1 MLHFMELQ
9 RVRFDLATDQRKLLL
24 LKQWLVNSVNFKIKK
39 KVLTEVPITYLVLH
53 SQTVGFDLV
62 SLELSHV
69 ERGKVV
75 IQDVTVKW
83 YIFPRDS
90 FVFLILV
97 CSTERNP
104 EKFLVFLRWLNY
116 SNGRKCSASNY
127 HHTGTLQRPKF
138 PTPELPGAGQA
149 RTC

>member
-24 LKQWLVNSVNFKIKK
+24 LKQWLVNSANFKIKK

-69 ERGKVV
+69 EVG
-75 IQDVTVKW
+75 
-83 YIFPRDS
+83 
-90 FVFLILV
+90 
-97 CSTERNP
+97 
-104 EKFLVFLRWLNY
+104 
-116 SNGRKCSASNY
+116 
-127 HHTGTLQRPKF
+127 
-138 PTPELPGAGQA
+138 LPAE
-149 RTC
+149 

>member
-24 LKQWLVNSVNFKIKK
+24 LKQWLVNSANFKIKK

-75 IQDVTVKW
+75 IPDVTVK
-83 YIFPRDS
+83 
-90 FVFLILV
+90 
-97 CSTERNP
+97 
-104 EKFLVFLRWLNY
+104 
-116 SNGRKCSASNY
+116 
-127 HHTGTLQRPKF
+127 
-138 PTPELPGAGQA
+138 
-149 RTC
+149 

>member
-1 MLHFMELQ
+1 MLQFMELQ

-69 ERGKVV
+69 EFG
-75 IQDVTVKW
+75 
-83 YIFPRDS
+83 
-90 FVFLILV
+90 
-97 CSTERNP
+97 
-104 EKFLVFLRWLNY
+104 
-116 SNGRKCSASNY
+116 
-127 HHTGTLQRPKF
+127 
-138 PTPELPGAGQA
+138 LPAE
-149 RTC
+149 

>member
-75 IQDVTVKW
+75 IPDVTVK
-83 YIFPRDS
+83 
-90 FVFLILV
+90 
-97 CSTERNP
+97 
-104 EKFLVFLRWLNY
+104 
-116 SNGRKCSASNY
+116 
-127 HHTGTLQRPKF
+127 
-138 PTPELPGAGQA
+138 
-149 RTC
+149 